1 MIKNYFRT
9 LGLRHWLWRLMVGSL
24 HTMPLF
30 LIVMF
35 AAEEGYIDN
44 DPATRD
50 LYFIVP
56 SFFLWFVY
64 LFVLPRLVPSK
75 FAAKF
80 AAQQLK
86 NEKDYEKRQ
95 KKESTKQKQK
105 LVDKENKRVRDIK
118 LGHKISKTVM
128 KIRNPIT
135 DKRII
140 KMEKKMFCDA
150 YTVKY
155 MPTLL
160 HEIRQELIDEM
171 VENKS
176 RYRNWEK
183 FIKNKYDP
191 LLAKKEVEEN
201 FLYKLIVWHNTSAN
215 ADLLKEIVFEKLT
228 EYFLENGWT
237 FEVKKMKNIFDS
249 NEELYL
255 YPPKK

>member
-44 DPATRD
+44 NPATRD

-160 HEIRQELIDEM
+160 HEIREELVDEM
-171 VENKS
+171 IENKVKYP
-176 RYRNWEK
+176 RWEK
-183 FIKNKYDP
+183 FITKQYDP
-191 LLAKKEVEEN
+191 CLAKKEVEKD
-201 FLYKLIVWHNTSAN
+201 FLSGIVRAVDYPMC
-215 ADLLKEIVFEKLT
+215 ALLVEIMFEKLT